1 MDKQLINYL
10 QLFRPITIADGKI
23 IASFFEPKAF
33 KEGDFLFEGNKVA
46 RELFFVG
53 KGVVRIGSV
62 NDKGTEITHI
72 FYNENHL
79 CSILQSFN
87 DEVHT
92 SAFIQACCD
101 VEVLSISKGRLLDLY
116 KQLPYLKELI
126 DQLNQLNLIRK
137 VNMRNTYLGED
148 AETQYRMFTM
158 QHPDIALR
166 VPLKDIAS
174 YLGITQQSL
183 SRIRKNIR

>member
-10 QLFRPITIADGKI
+10 QLFRPITIADGNI
-23 IASFFEPKAF
+23 IAGYFKPQVF
-33 KEGDFLFEGNKVA
+33 KEGDFLFEGDKVA
-46 RELFFVG
+46 REMFFVC
-53 KGVVRIGSV
+53 KGVVRIGTV
-62 NDKGTEITHI
+62 NDKGTEVTHI

-92 SAFIQACCD
+92 ASFIQACCD
-101 VEVLSISKGRLLDLY
+101 TEVLSISKSKLLELY
-116 KQLPYLKELI
+116 QQLPYLKELI

-137 VNMRNTYLGED
+137 VNTRNAYLGED
-148 AETQYRMFTM
+148 AETQYRIFTM

-174 YLGITQQSL
+174 YLGITPQSL
-183 SRIRKNIR
+183 SRIRKNIK